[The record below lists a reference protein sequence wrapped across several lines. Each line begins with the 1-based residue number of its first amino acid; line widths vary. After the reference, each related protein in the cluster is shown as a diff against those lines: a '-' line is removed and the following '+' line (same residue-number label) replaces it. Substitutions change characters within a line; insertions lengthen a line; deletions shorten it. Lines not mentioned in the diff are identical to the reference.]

1 MNLLHQ
7 EWEKA
12 KTQLEQKKQTL
23 EKDKNTPDTS
33 DVDLAQVKQK
43 MEIAVMERV
52 ESAIT
57 LEVTTLLQY

>member
-1 MNLLHQ
+1 LNLLHQ

-57 LEVTTLLQY
+57 LEVTPLLQY

>member
-1 MNLLHQ
+1 LHQ

-33 DVDLAQVKQK
+33 DVDLAQVKHK

-57 LEVTTLLQY
+57 LEVTPLLQY